1 MNDSVNDAYTQTADW
16 LVGTAKRN
24 PEALLVLGAGLALLM
39 RSRSKSAPV
48 LPAAPTPIYPSY
60 PTEGA
65 AQRSPGWTEGLS
77 RVADGVSGYAADVKN
92 RVTDATAAATTAATE
107 YAGNFGRT
115 ISTETSRLAD
125 QAHSAVQSGAGR
137 ILEAQPLAVA
147 VFGAAAG
154 AALAAFIPSTDLES
168 RTMGST
174 REAIVDAANKVG
186 ENLIGAAGEAGERL
200 KQGVV
205 DRGISS
211 DGIKELA
218 HDVADT
224 FASKV
229 SAAVN
234 NDPHQG

>member
-1 MNDSVNDAYTQTADW
+1 MNDTVNDAYTQTADW

-39 RSRSKSAPV
+39 RSRSKSASAT
-48 LPAAPTPIYPSY
+48 PAAPIYPSY
-60 PTEGA
+60 PTEGTA
-65 AQRSPGWTEGLS
+65 ERSPGWTEGLS

-115 ISTETSRLAD
+115 ISTGTSRLAD

-205 DRGISS
+205 ERGISS

-229 SAAVN
+229 SGAAN